1 MGRTYR
7 YRVRI
12 NGKEYEVEIEEIGM
26 ETVVRSVSRTSSPVP
41 GVLAPAPAT
50 APTASAPKPS
60 SVSSGDGLIKAPI
73 PGKVLKILVTEGDR
87 VSEGQTLIIFEAM
100 KMENEIKAPVSG
112 VVKKIYVSEGA
123 NFNTGDPLI
132 EISQEG

>member
-41 GVLAPAPAT
+41 GVPAPAPAT

>member
-1 MGRTYR
+1 MGRTYK

-26 ETVVRSVSRTSSPVP
+26 ETVVRSVSRAPAATMP
-41 GVLAPAPAT
+41 ATPAPAT
-50 APTASAPKPS
+50 TPKPS
-60 SVSSGDGLIKAPI
+60 VPAASAGGGLVKAPI
-73 PGKVLKILVTEGDR
+73 PGKVLKILVAEGDK
-87 VSEGQTLIIFEAM
+87 VAEGQTLIVFEAM

-123 NFNTGDPLI
+123 NFNTGDPLV

>member
-1 MGRTYR
+1 MGRTYK

-12 NGKEYEVEIEEIGM
+12 NGKEYDVEIEEIGM
-26 ETVVRSVSRTSSPVP
+26 ETVVRSVSRAPATALPST
-41 GVLAPAPAT
+41 PAPAT
-50 APTASAPKPS
+50 TPKPS
-60 SVSSGDGLIKAPI
+60 VPTTSSGGGLVKAPI
-73 PGKVLKILVTEGDR
+73 PGKVLKILVAEGDK
-87 VSEGQTLIIFEAM
+87 VSEGQTLIVFEAM

-123 NFNTGDPLI
+123 NFNTGDPLV